1 LFHIRYTAFFS
12 FPFPCFLG
20 HLPTTGIDSR
30 STSVTVN
37 ATSQD
42 SFFHCTWD
50 DMIKKKVSKIWNFNK
65 FLQDLQ
71 GRREF
76 KLTKWKQWTH
86 RSQERIKF
94 WANVHSYRKLYK
106 AIEHSNKM
114 LNYWLMLWDHQ

>member
-1 LFHIRYTAFFS
+1 MDGTVSLKQAEVFSVVSIMTHHVGHMKIQPFLFHIRYMAFFS

-50 DMIKKKVSKIWNFNK
+50 DMIKKKS
-65 FLQDLQ
+65 
-71 GRREF
+71 
-76 KLTKWKQWTH
+76 
-86 RSQERIKF
+86 
-94 WANVHSYRKLYK
+94 
-106 AIEHSNKM
+106 
-114 LNYWLMLWDHQ
+114 